1 MVCLCCEYGLLSIWL
16 IKIVSTR
23 LVCSLWYGFLCH
35 HSILLVRWPTKRN
48 GWKHPP
54 TWIISGNCL
63 GYRAFRTNTRR
74 NSTLFSPLSLSSKGI
89 NPFPISPRKHRHF
102 FLFLLLFSIHVLLS
116 HEEERENICVICCY
130 NLCFLLGWLNAFSTV
145 VLQVLLFMIT
155 LWPNQASNSLSL
167 SLFLCI

>member
-102 FLFLLLFSIHVLLS
+102 FSFSSFVFYSRVAKPWRGEREYLCDMLLQPLFSSGLA
-116 HEEERENICVICCY
+116 ECVQYCGLAGSPFHD
-130 NLCFLLGWLNAFSTV
+130 NVMA
-145 VLQVLLFMIT
+145 
-155 LWPNQASNSLSL
+155 
-167 SLFLCI
+167 